1 MTTSKRRCAPVSH
14 TAFVSPK
21 VQLDVLEAMQQA
33 IRQGHSAYLMNRRR
47 RPWLRVSVM
56 RDSHGRRYFQF
67 LDRQGRTVGHSLRRA
82 VLDAWNLFFRRQFLD
97 LEQALLPRGDERTY
111 AAPPHGHISAAT
123 NVTLFASTQENV
135 NAMQRRRPDVPAC
148 PA

>member
-1 MTTSKRRCAPVSH
+1 MTTSLRRFPPVSH

-33 IRQGHSAYLMNRRR
+33 IRQGHSAYLLNRRR
-47 RPWLRVSVM
+47 RPWLRVDVKH
-56 RDSHGRRYFQF
+56 DSHGRRYFQF

-82 VLDAWNLFFRRQFLD
+82 VLGAWNLFFRRQFLD
-97 LEQALLPRGDERTY
+97 LEQALLPRSDERTY
-111 AAPPHGHISAAT
+111 ASTSHGHIIAAT
-123 NVTLFASTQENV
+123 NVTLFTSTQENV
-135 NAMQRRRPDVPAC
+135 NAMQRRRPYVPAC